1 MMRHFPLGSPLAVAA
16 GLLASVGTAWSQT
29 AFFYQSSDPV
39 GIVDQAQVY
48 TIGDT
53 VDSLAAPLT
62 DGSLR
67 FAEWQ
72 LNGSPMRDATGAAP
86 HQFDFSLSGESS
98 AVARYLEAS
107 LDADADGLPDW
118 WELRYVGSLD
128 LSGSDDPDAD
138 TLNLS
143 TEYQL
148 GYLPHVV
155 DAPRHG
161 GISSVASAELVFY
174 DPTASYKIVF
184 ESSQAGVFEDV
195 VTVVLPGEAVV
206 SPSYPL
212 QQEVVS
218 PSYPLQQDGYRFTGW
233 MMDGTRLTDPTGR
246 ALFDL
251 AVVPTESTTIQAAY
265 IAETLDADSD
275 GLPDWWE
282 LQLLGD
288 LAAGAD
294 ADPDS
299 DGFTLLEEYKL
310 GYQPMV
316 VDTVAGGGLSHVGSA
331 LLAYSDPIQ
340 SIRIDFSSDPEGLIT
355 TQTSSLILGD
365 AVGTPDA
372 PLAVN
377 DYRFVGWYLDGTRQT
392 DGAGRALFDLS
403 LLPTG
408 SAGYVARYVDQAED
422 SDADNLPDWWELH
435 YLGALTF
442 SGTDDPDADGLN
454 LTQEYQADYSP
465 LVADQPLHGGL
476 SSIGSATVSLNLAP
490 YRQQIVSVAVN
501 NPSYGAVT
509 GTGSYLTGATV
520 TVTATA
526 ADGFAFTNWAGDVP
540 QGFESTNSFSF
551 TATTSVSLTAY
562 FVPVWNLEVSVSHV
576 ERGSVSDGDS
586 YLDDSAATV
595 TATAAPGYLFDSW
608 SGDASGSSNPLQIN
622 MDQHRTITAQFVED
636 GNDDDEDGLS
646 NFEELIT
653 YNTNPSVKDSSGD
666 GLSDGEIVAIG
677 LDPNYD
683 YSSLVGLV
691 DPQVESPRSI
701 PTKIKIVNG
710 NVVLSLEIQLER
722 SNDLTTWTQEPAEE
736 ISFEIPITADQE
748 FFRFKL

>member
-86 HQFDFSLSGESS
+86 HQFDFNLSGESS
-98 AVARYLEAS
+98 AVASYLEAS

-118 WELRYVGSLD
+118 WELRHVGSLD
-128 LSGSDDPDAD
+128 FSGSDDPDAD

-212 QQEVVS
+212 QQ
-218 PSYPLQQDGYRFTGW
+218 DGYRFTGW
-233 MMDGTRLTDPTGR
+233 IMDGTRLTDPTGR

-265 IAETLDADSD
+265 VAETLDADSD

-316 VDTVAGGGLSHVGSA
+316 IDTIAGGGLSHVGSA

-355 TQTSSLILGD
+355 TQTTSLILGD
-365 AVGTPDA
+365 AVATPDA

-562 FVPVWNLEVSVSHV
+562 FVPVWDLEVSVSHI

-608 SGDASGSSNPLQIN
+608 SGDASGSSNPLQVN

>member
-86 HQFDFSLSGESS
+86 HQFDFNLSGESS

-118 WELRYVGSLD
+118 WELRHVGSLD

-212 QQEVVS
+212 QQ
-218 PSYPLQQDGYRFTGW
+218 DGYRFTGW
-233 MMDGTRLTDPTGR
+233 IMDGTRLTDPTGR

-265 IAETLDADSD
+265 VAETLDADSD

-316 VDTVAGGGLSHVGSA
+316 IDTIAGGGLSHVGSA

-355 TQTSSLILGD
+355 TQTTSLILGD
-365 AVGTPDA
+365 AVSTPDA

-562 FVPVWNLEVSVSHV
+562 FVPVWDLEVSVSHI

-608 SGDASGSSNPLQIN
+608 SGDASGSSNPLQVN

>member
-118 WELRYVGSLD
+118 WELRHVGSLD

-212 QQEVVS
+212 QQ
-218 PSYPLQQDGYRFTGW
+218 DGYRFTGW
-233 MMDGTRLTDPTGR
+233 IMDGTRLTDPTGR

-265 IAETLDADSD
+265 VAETLDADSD

-316 VDTVAGGGLSHVGSA
+316 IDTIAGGGLSHVGSA

-355 TQTSSLILGD
+355 TQTTSLILGD
-365 AVGTPDA
+365 AVATPDA

-576 ERGSVSDGDS
+576 ERGSVSVSDGDS

-608 SGDASGSSNPLQIN
+608 SGDASGSSNPLQVN

>member
-86 HQFDFSLSGESS
+86 HQFDFNLSGESS

-118 WELRYVGSLD
+118 WELRHVGSLD

-161 GISSVASAELVFY
+161 GISSVASAELGFY

-212 QQEVVS
+212 QQ
-218 PSYPLQQDGYRFTGW
+218 DGYRFTGW
-233 MMDGTRLTDPTGR
+233 IMDGTRLTDPTGR

-265 IAETLDADSD
+265 VAETLDADSD

-316 VDTVAGGGLSHVGSA
+316 IDTIAGGGLSHVGSA

-355 TQTSSLILGD
+355 TQTTSLILGD
-365 AVGTPDA
+365 AVATPDA

-562 FVPVWNLEVSVSHV
+562 FVPVWDLEVSVSHI

-608 SGDASGSSNPLQIN
+608 SGDASGSSNPLQVN

>member
-86 HQFDFSLSGESS
+86 HQFDFNLSGESS

-118 WELRYVGSLD
+118 WELRHVGSLD

-138 TLNLS
+138 TLDLS

-148 GYLPHVV
+148 GYLPYVFD
-155 DAPRHG
+155 DARHG
-161 GISSVASAELVFY
+161 GISSVASAELVFF

-184 ESSQAGVFEDV
+184 ESSHAGVFEDV

-212 QQEVVS
+212 QQ
-218 PSYPLQQDGYRFTGW
+218 DGYRFTGW
-233 MMDGTRLTDPTGR
+233 IMDGTRLTDPTGR

-251 AVVPTESTTIQAAY
+251 EVVPTESTTIQAAY
-265 IAETLDADSD
+265 VGEALDADSD

-299 DGFTLLEEYKL
+299 DGFTLLEEYHL
-310 GYQPMV
+310 DYQPLV
-316 VDTVAGGGLSHVGSA
+316 VDTVASGGLSHVGSA
-331 LLAYSDPIQ
+331 VLAYSDPTD
-340 SIRIDFSSDPEGLIT
+340 SIRIDFSSDPEGLIA
-355 TQTSSLILGD
+355 TQTTSLILGD
-365 AVGTPDA
+365 TVTAPDA
-372 PLAVN
+372 PLAV
-377 DYRFVGWYLDGTRQT
+377 DEYRFVGWYQDGTRQT
-392 DGAGRALFDLS
+392 DAAGRALFDLS

-408 SAGYVARYVDQAED
+408 SADYLARYVEQAED
-422 SDADNLPDWWELH
+422 NDADQLPDWWELH
-435 YLGALTF
+435 YLGTLTF
-442 SGTDDPDADGLN
+442 SGTDDPDEDGLN
-454 LTQEYQADYSP
+454 LSEEYHADYSP

-490 YRQQIVSVAVN
+490 YRQHIVSVAAN
-501 NPSYGAVT
+501 NPSYGAVS
-509 GTGSYLTGATV
+509 GTGSYLNDATV
-520 TVTATA
+520 TVSASA
-526 ADGFAFTNWAGDVP
+526 ADGFAFTHWSGDVP
-540 QGFESTNSFSF
+540 AGSETADSFSF
-551 TATTSVSLTAY
+551 TASTSVSLTAH
-562 FVPVWNLEVSVSHV
+562 FVPVWDLEVSVSHL
-576 ERGSVSDGDS
+576 ERGTVSDGDS
-586 YLDDSAATV
+586 YLDDSTATV
-595 TATAAPGYLFDSW
+595 TASAVPGYLFDSW
-608 SGDASGSSNPLQIN
+608 SGDASGSSNPLQVQ
-622 MDQHRTITAQFVED
+622 MDRHRTITAQFVED
-636 GNDDDEDGLS
+636 SNDDDEDGLS

-653 YNTNPSVKDSSGD
+653 HNTNPSKADSSGD
-666 GLSDGEIVAIG
+666 GLSDGDIIAIG

-691 DPQVESPRSI
+691 DPQVAPPRSI

-722 SNDLTTWTQEPAEE
+722 SNDLTTWTQEPTEE
-736 ISFEIPITADQE
+736 ISFEMPITADKE

>member
-118 WELRYVGSLD
+118 WELRHVGSLD

-212 QQEVVS
+212 QQ
-218 PSYPLQQDGYRFTGW
+218 DGYRFTGW
-233 MMDGTRLTDPTGR
+233 IMDGTRLTDPTGR

-265 IAETLDADSD
+265 VAETLDADSD

-316 VDTVAGGGLSHVGSA
+316 IDTIAGGGLSHVGSA

-355 TQTSSLILGD
+355 TQTTSLILGD
-365 AVGTPDA
+365 AVATPDA

-562 FVPVWNLEVSVSHV
+562 FVPVWDLEVSVSHI
-576 ERGSVSDGDS
+576 ERGSVSVSDGDS

-608 SGDASGSSNPLQIN
+608 SGDASGSSNPLQVN

>member
-1 MMRHFPLGSPLAVAA
+1 VAA

-118 WELRYVGSLD
+118 WELRHVGSLD

-143 TEYQL
+143 NEYQL

-195 VTVVLPGEAVV
+195 VTVVLPGEA
-206 SPSYPL
+206 
-212 QQEVVS
+212 VVS

-365 AVGTPDA
+365 AVATPDA

-562 FVPVWNLEVSVSHV
+562 FVPVWDLEVSVSHI

-608 SGDASGSSNPLQIN
+608 SGDASGSSNPLQVN

-666 GLSDGEIVAIG
+666 GLSDGDIVAIG

>member
-86 HQFDFSLSGESS
+86 HQFDFNLSGESS

-118 WELRYVGSLD
+118 WELRHVGSLD

-212 QQEVVS
+212 QQ
-218 PSYPLQQDGYRFTGW
+218 DGYRFTGW
-233 MMDGTRLTDPTGR
+233 IMDGTRLTDPTGR

-265 IAETLDADSD
+265 VAETLDADSD

-316 VDTVAGGGLSHVGSA
+316 IDTIAGGGLSHVGSA

-355 TQTSSLILGD
+355 TQTTSLILGD
-365 AVGTPDA
+365 AVATPDA

-562 FVPVWNLEVSVSHV
+562 FVPVWDLEVSVSHI

-608 SGDASGSSNPLQIN
+608 SGDASGSSNPLQVN

>member
-1 MMRHFPLGSPLAVAA
+1 VAA

-86 HQFDFSLSGESS
+86 HQFDFNLSGESS

-118 WELRYVGSLD
+118 WELRHVGSLD

-212 QQEVVS
+212 QQ
-218 PSYPLQQDGYRFTGW
+218 DGYRFTGW

-265 IAETLDADSD
+265 VAETLDADSD

-316 VDTVAGGGLSHVGSA
+316 IDTIAGGGLSHVGSA

-365 AVGTPDA
+365 AVATPDA

-562 FVPVWNLEVSVSHV
+562 FVPVWDLEVSVSHI

-608 SGDASGSSNPLQIN
+608 SGDASGSSNPLQVN

>member
-118 WELRYVGSLD
+118 WELRHVGSLD

-212 QQEVVS
+212 QQ
-218 PSYPLQQDGYRFTGW
+218 DGYRFTGW
-233 MMDGTRLTDPTGR
+233 IMDGTRLTDPTGR

-265 IAETLDADSD
+265 VAETLDADSD

-365 AVGTPDA
+365 AVATPDA

-576 ERGSVSDGDS
+576 ERGSVSVSDGDS

-608 SGDASGSSNPLQIN
+608 SGDASGSSNPLQVN

>member
-86 HQFDFSLSGESS
+86 HQFDFNLSGESS

-118 WELRYVGSLD
+118 WELRHVGSLD

-174 DPTASYKIVF
+174 DSTASYKIVF

-195 VTVVLPGEAVV
+195 VTVVLPGEA
-206 SPSYPL
+206 
-212 QQEVVS
+212 VVS

-365 AVGTPDA
+365 AVATPDA

-562 FVPVWNLEVSVSHV
+562 FVPVWDLEVSVSHI
-576 ERGSVSDGDS
+576 ERGSVSVSDGDS

-608 SGDASGSSNPLQIN
+608 SGDASGSSNPLQVN

-666 GLSDGEIVAIG
+666 GLSDGDIVAIG

>member
-86 HQFDFSLSGESS
+86 HQFDFNLSGESS

-118 WELRYVGSLD
+118 WELRHVGSLD

-212 QQEVVS
+212 QQ
-218 PSYPLQQDGYRFTGW
+218 DGYRFTGW
-233 MMDGTRLTDPTGR
+233 IMDGTRLTDPTGR

-316 VDTVAGGGLSHVGSA
+316 IDTIAGGGLSHVGSA

-355 TQTSSLILGD
+355 TQTTSLILGD
-365 AVGTPDA
+365 AVATPDA

-562 FVPVWNLEVSVSHV
+562 FVPVWDLEVSVSHI

-608 SGDASGSSNPLQIN
+608 SGDASGSSNPLQVN

>member
-1 MMRHFPLGSPLAVAA
+1 MRHFPLGSPLAVAA

-86 HQFDFSLSGESS
+86 HQFDFNLSGESS

-118 WELRYVGSLD
+118 WELRHVGSLD

-212 QQEVVS
+212 QQ
-218 PSYPLQQDGYRFTGW
+218 DGYRFTGW
-233 MMDGTRLTDPTGR
+233 IMDGTRLTDPTGR

-265 IAETLDADSD
+265 VAETLDADSD

-316 VDTVAGGGLSHVGSA
+316 IDTIAGGGLSHVGSA

-355 TQTSSLILGD
+355 TQTTSLILGD
-365 AVGTPDA
+365 AVATPDA

-562 FVPVWNLEVSVSHV
+562 FVPVWDLEVSVSHI

-608 SGDASGSSNPLQIN
+608 SGDASGSSNPLQVN

>member
-195 VTVVLPGEAVV
+195 VTVVLPGEA
-206 SPSYPL
+206 
-212 QQEVVS
+212 VVS

-595 TATAAPGYLFDSW
+595 TANATPGYLFDSW

>member
-53 VDSLAAPLT
+53 VDSLAAPLS

-72 LNGSPMRDATGAAP
+72 LNGSPVRDATGAAP

-118 WELRYVGSLD
+118 WELRHVGSLD

-195 VTVVLPGEAVV
+195 VTVVLPGEA
-206 SPSYPL
+206 
-212 QQEVVS
+212 VVS

-365 AVGTPDA
+365 AVATPDA

-562 FVPVWNLEVSVSHV
+562 FVPVWDLEVSVSHI
-576 ERGSVSDGDS
+576 ERGSVSVSDGDS

-608 SGDASGSSNPLQIN
+608 SGDASGSSNPLQVN

-666 GLSDGEIVAIG
+666 GLSDGDIVAIG

>member
-1 MMRHFPLGSPLAVAA
+1 VAA

-53 VDSLAAPLT
+53 VDSLAAPLS

-72 LNGSPMRDATGAAP
+72 LNGSPVRDATGAAP

-118 WELRYVGSLD
+118 WELRHVGSLD

-195 VTVVLPGEAVV
+195 VTVVLPGEA
-206 SPSYPL
+206 
-212 QQEVVS
+212 VVS

-365 AVGTPDA
+365 AVATPDA

-562 FVPVWNLEVSVSHV
+562 FVPVWDLEVSVSHI
-576 ERGSVSDGDS
+576 ERGSVSVSDGDS

-608 SGDASGSSNPLQIN
+608 SGDASGSSNPLQVN

-666 GLSDGEIVAIG
+666 GLSDGDIVAIG

>member
-86 HQFDFSLSGESS
+86 HQFDFNLSGESS

-118 WELRYVGSLD
+118 WELRHVGSLD
-128 LSGSDDPDAD
+128 FSGSDDPDAD

-212 QQEVVS
+212 QQ
-218 PSYPLQQDGYRFTGW
+218 DGYRFTGW
-233 MMDGTRLTDPTGR
+233 IMDGTRLTDPTGR

-265 IAETLDADSD
+265 VAETLDADSD

-316 VDTVAGGGLSHVGSA
+316 IDTIAGGGLSHVGSA

-355 TQTSSLILGD
+355 TQTTSLILGD
-365 AVGTPDA
+365 AVATPDA

-562 FVPVWNLEVSVSHV
+562 FVPVWDLEVSVSHI

-608 SGDASGSSNPLQIN
+608 SGDASGSSNPLQVN

>member
-53 VDSLAAPLT
+53 VDSLAAPLS

-72 LNGSPMRDATGAAP
+72 LNGSPVRDATGAAP

-118 WELRYVGSLD
+118 WELRHVGSLD

-195 VTVVLPGEAVV
+195 VTVVLPGEA
-206 SPSYPL
+206 
-212 QQEVVS
+212 VVS

-365 AVGTPDA
+365 AVATPDA

-562 FVPVWNLEVSVSHV
+562 FVPVWDLEVSVSHI

-608 SGDASGSSNPLQIN
+608 SGDASGSSNPLQVN

-666 GLSDGEIVAIG
+666 GLSDGDIVAIG

>member
-212 QQEVVS
+212 QQ
-218 PSYPLQQDGYRFTGW
+218 DGYRFTGW

-365 AVGTPDA
+365 AVATPDA

-576 ERGSVSDGDS
+576 ERGSVSVSDS

-608 SGDASGSSNPLQIN
+608 SGDASGSSNPLQVN

>member
-118 WELRYVGSLD
+118 WELRHVGSLD

-212 QQEVVS
+212 QQ
-218 PSYPLQQDGYRFTGW
+218 DGYRFTGW

-265 IAETLDADSD
+265 VAETLDADSD

-316 VDTVAGGGLSHVGSA
+316 IDTIAGGGLSHVGSA

-355 TQTSSLILGD
+355 TQTTSLILGD
-365 AVGTPDA
+365 AVATPDA

-562 FVPVWNLEVSVSHV
+562 FVPVWDLEVSVSHI

-608 SGDASGSSNPLQIN
+608 SGDASGSSNPLQVN

>member
-86 HQFDFSLSGESS
+86 HQFDFNLSGESS

-118 WELRYVGSLD
+118 WELRHVGSLD

-174 DPTASYKIVF
+174 DSTASYKIVF

-195 VTVVLPGEAVV
+195 VTVVLPGEA
-206 SPSYPL
+206 
-212 QQEVVS
+212 VVS

-265 IAETLDADSD
+265 VAETLDADSD

-316 VDTVAGGGLSHVGSA
+316 IDTIAGGGLSHVGSA

-355 TQTSSLILGD
+355 TQTTSLILGD
-365 AVGTPDA
+365 AVATPDA

-562 FVPVWNLEVSVSHV
+562 FVPVWDLEVSVSHI

-608 SGDASGSSNPLQIN
+608 SGDASGSSNPLQVN

>member
-212 QQEVVS
+212 QQ
-218 PSYPLQQDGYRFTGW
+218 DGYRFTGW

-365 AVGTPDA
+365 AVATPDA

-562 FVPVWNLEVSVSHV
+562 FVPVWDLEVSVSHV

-608 SGDASGSSNPLQIN
+608 SGDASGSSNPLQVN

>member
-195 VTVVLPGEAVV
+195 VTVVLPGEA
-206 SPSYPL
+206 
-212 QQEVVS
+212 VVS

-562 FVPVWNLEVSVSHV
+562 FVPVWDLEVSVSHI

>member
-118 WELRYVGSLD
+118 WELRHVGSLD

-212 QQEVVS
+212 QQ
-218 PSYPLQQDGYRFTGW
+218 DGYRFTGW
-233 MMDGTRLTDPTGR
+233 IMDGTRLTDPTGR

-265 IAETLDADSD
+265 VAETLDADSD

-316 VDTVAGGGLSHVGSA
+316 IDTIAGGGLSHVGSA

-355 TQTSSLILGD
+355 TQTTSLILGD
-365 AVGTPDA
+365 AVATPDA

-562 FVPVWNLEVSVSHV
+562 FVPVWDLEVSVSHI

-608 SGDASGSSNPLQIN
+608 SGDASGSSNPLQVN

>member
-212 QQEVVS
+212 QQ
-218 PSYPLQQDGYRFTGW
+218 DGYRFTGW

-365 AVGTPDA
+365 AVATPDA

-576 ERGSVSDGDS
+576 ERGSVSVSDGDS

-608 SGDASGSSNPLQIN
+608 SGDASGSSNPLQVN

>member
-53 VDSLAAPLT
+53 VDSLAAPLS

-118 WELRYVGSLD
+118 WELRHVGSLD

-195 VTVVLPGEAVV
+195 VTVVLPGEA
-206 SPSYPL
+206 
-212 QQEVVS
+212 VVS

-365 AVGTPDA
+365 AVATPDA

-562 FVPVWNLEVSVSHV
+562 FVPVWDLEVSVSHI
-576 ERGSVSDGDS
+576 ERGSVSVSDGDS

-608 SGDASGSSNPLQIN
+608 SGDASGSSNPLQVN

-666 GLSDGEIVAIG
+666 GLSDGDIVAIG

>member
-86 HQFDFSLSGESS
+86 HQFDFNLSGESS

-118 WELRYVGSLD
+118 WELRHVGSLD

-161 GISSVASAELVFY
+161 GISSVASAELVFF

-212 QQEVVS
+212 QQ
-218 PSYPLQQDGYRFTGW
+218 DGYRFTGW
-233 MMDGTRLTDPTGR
+233 IMDGTRLTDPTGR

-316 VDTVAGGGLSHVGSA
+316 IDTIAGGGLSHVGSA

-355 TQTSSLILGD
+355 TQTTSLILGD
-365 AVGTPDA
+365 AVATPDA

-562 FVPVWNLEVSVSHV
+562 FVPVWDLEVSVSHI

-608 SGDASGSSNPLQIN
+608 SGDASGSSNPLQVN

>member
-53 VDSLAAPLT
+53 VDSLAAPLS

-212 QQEVVS
+212 QQ
-218 PSYPLQQDGYRFTGW
+218 DGYRFTGW

-265 IAETLDADSD
+265 VAETLDADSD

-365 AVGTPDA
+365 AVATPDA

-576 ERGSVSDGDS
+576 ERGSVSVSDGDS

-608 SGDASGSSNPLQIN
+608 SGDASGSSNPLQVN

>member
-118 WELRYVGSLD
+118 WELRHVGSLD

-195 VTVVLPGEAVV
+195 VTVVLPGEA
-206 SPSYPL
+206 
-212 QQEVVS
+212 VVS

-365 AVGTPDA
+365 AVATPDA

-562 FVPVWNLEVSVSHV
+562 FVPVWDLEVSVSHI
-576 ERGSVSDGDS
+576 ERGSVSVSDGDS

-608 SGDASGSSNPLQIN
+608 SGDASGSSNPLQVN

-666 GLSDGEIVAIG
+666 GLSDGDIVAIG

>member
-98 AVARYLEAS
+98 AVARYLEES

-174 DPTASYKIVF
+174 DSTASYKIVF

-212 QQEVVS
+212 QQ
-218 PSYPLQQDGYRFTGW
+218 DGYRFTGW

-246 ALFDL
+246 ALFGL

-265 IAETLDADSD
+265 VAETLDADSD

-365 AVGTPDA
+365 AVATPDA

-562 FVPVWNLEVSVSHV
+562 FVPVWDLEVSVSHV

-622 MDQHRTITAQFVED
+622 MDRHRTITAQFVED

>member
-86 HQFDFSLSGESS
+86 HQFDFNLSGESS

-118 WELRYVGSLD
+118 WELRHVGSLD

-161 GISSVASAELVFY
+161 GISSVASAELVFF

-212 QQEVVS
+212 QQ
-218 PSYPLQQDGYRFTGW
+218 DGYRFTGW
-233 MMDGTRLTDPTGR
+233 IMDGTRLTDPTGR

-265 IAETLDADSD
+265 VAETLDADSD

-316 VDTVAGGGLSHVGSA
+316 IDTIAGGGLSHVGSA

-355 TQTSSLILGD
+355 TQTTSLILGD
-365 AVGTPDA
+365 AVATPDA

-562 FVPVWNLEVSVSHV
+562 FVPVWDLEVSVSHI

-608 SGDASGSSNPLQIN
+608 SGDASGSSNPLQVN

>member
-1 MMRHFPLGSPLAVAA
+1 MMRHFPLGSPLAVAI
-16 GLLASVGTAWSQT
+16 GLLTSVGAAWAQT
-29 AFFYQSSDPV
+29 AYVYQSSDPA
-39 GIVDQAQVY
+39 GIVDQAQIY
-48 TIGDT
+48 SIGDT
-53 VDSLAAPLT
+53 VDSLAAPLS

-72 LNGSPMRDATGAAP
+72 LNGSPVRAATGAAA
-86 HQFDFSLSGESS
+86 HQFDFTLSGESS
-98 AVARYLEAS
+98 AVAHYLEAS

-118 WELRYVGSLD
+118 WELRHVGHLD

-138 TLNLS
+138 TLDLS

-184 ESSQAGVFEDV
+184 ESSQAGLVDAVES
-195 VTVVLPGEAVV
+195 VVLPGEAVV
-206 SPSYPL
+206 SPSYP
-212 QQEVVS
+212 Q
-218 PSYPLQQDGYRFTGW
+218 QQDGYRFTGW
-233 MMDGTRLTDPTGR
+233 IMDGTRLTDPTGR

-251 AVVPTESTTIQAAY
+251 EVVPTESTTIQAAY
-265 IAETLDADSD
+265 VAETLDADND
-275 GLPDWWE
+275 GLSDWWE

-299 DGFTLLEEYKL
+299 DGFTLLEEYHL
-310 GYQPMV
+310 DYQPLV
-316 VDTVAGGGLSHVGSA
+316 VDTVASGGLSHVGSA
-331 LLAYSDPIQ
+331 VLAYSDPTD
-340 SIRIDFSSDPEGLIT
+340 SIRIDFSSDPEGLIA
-355 TQTSSLILGD
+355 TQTTSLILGD
-365 AVGTPDA
+365 TVTAPDA
-372 PLAVN
+372 PLTVDA
-377 DYRFVGWYLDGTRQT
+377 YRFVGWYQDGTRQT
-392 DGAGRALFDLS
+392 DAAGRALFDLS

-442 SGTDDPDADGLN
+442 SATDDPDEDGLN
-454 LTQEYQADYSP
+454 LSEEYHADTSP

-490 YRQQIVSVAVN
+490 YRQHIVSVAAN
-501 NPSYGAVT
+501 NPSYGAVS

-520 TVTATA
+520 TVSATA
-526 ADGFAFTNWAGDVP
+526 ADGFAFTHWAGDVP

-562 FVPVWNLEVSVSHV
+562 FVPVWDLEVSVSHI
-576 ERGSVSDGDS
+576 ERGTVNGGDS

-608 SGDASGSSNPLQIN
+608 SGDASGSSNPLQVN

-666 GLSDGEIVAIG
+666 GLSDGDIVAIG

>member
-86 HQFDFSLSGESS
+86 HQFDFNLSGESS

-118 WELRYVGSLD
+118 WELRHVGSLD

-161 GISSVASAELVFY
+161 GISSVASAELVFF

-212 QQEVVS
+212 QQ
-218 PSYPLQQDGYRFTGW
+218 DGYRFTGW
-233 MMDGTRLTDPTGR
+233 IMDGTRLTDPTGR

-299 DGFTLLEEYKL
+299 DGFTLLEEYHL

-316 VDTVAGGGLSHVGSA
+316 VDTVASGGLSHVGSA
-331 LLAYSDPIQ
+331 VLAYSDPTD
-340 SIRIDFSSDPEGLIT
+340 SIRIDFSSDPEGLIA
-355 TQTSSLILGD
+355 TQTTSLILGD
-365 AVGTPDA
+365 TVTAPDA
-372 PLAVN
+372 PLAV
-377 DYRFVGWYLDGTRQT
+377 DAYRFVGWYQDGTRQT
-392 DGAGRALFDLS
+392 DAAGRSLFDLS

-408 SAGYVARYVDQAED
+408 SAGYVASYVEQVED
-422 SDADNLPDWWELH
+422 SDADQLPDWWELH
-435 YLGALTF
+435 YLGTLTF
-442 SGTDDPDADGLN
+442 SATDDPDEDGLN
-454 LTQEYQADYSP
+454 LSEEYHADYSP

-476 SSIGSATVSLNLAP
+476 SSIGSTTVSLNLAP
-490 YRQQIVSVAVN
+490 YRQHIVSVAAN
-501 NPSYGAVT
+501 NPSYGAVS
-509 GTGSYLTGATV
+509 GTGSYLNDATV
-520 TVTATA
+520 TVSASA
-526 ADGFAFTNWAGDVP
+526 ADGFAFTHWSGDVP
-540 QGFESTNSFSF
+540 AGSETADSFSF
-551 TATTSVSLTAY
+551 TASTSVSLTAH
-562 FVPVWNLEVSVSHV
+562 FVPVWDLEVSVSHL
-576 ERGSVSDGDS
+576 ERGTVSHGDS
-586 YLDDSAATV
+586 YLDDSTATV
-595 TATAAPGYLFDSW
+595 TASAVPGYRFDSW
-608 SGDASGSSNPLQIN
+608 SGDASGSSNPLQVQ
-622 MDQHRTITAQFVED
+622 MDRHRTITAQFVED
-636 GNDDDEDGLS
+636 SNDDDEDGLS

-653 YNTNPSVKDSSGD
+653 HNTNPSKADSSGD
-666 GLSDGEIVAIG
+666 GLSDGDIIAIG

-691 DPQVESPRSI
+691 DPQVAPPRSI

-722 SNDLTTWTQEPAEE
+722 SNDLTTWTQERTEE
-736 ISFEIPITADQE
+736 ISFEMPITTDKE

>member
-1 MMRHFPLGSPLAVAA
+1 VAA

-86 HQFDFSLSGESS
+86 HQFDFNLSGESS

-118 WELRYVGSLD
+118 WELRHVGSLD

-212 QQEVVS
+212 QQ
-218 PSYPLQQDGYRFTGW
+218 DGYRFTGW
-233 MMDGTRLTDPTGR
+233 IMDGTRLTDPTGR

-265 IAETLDADSD
+265 VAETLDADSD

-316 VDTVAGGGLSHVGSA
+316 IDTIAGGGLSHVGSA

-355 TQTSSLILGD
+355 TQTTSLILGD
-365 AVGTPDA
+365 AVATPDA

-562 FVPVWNLEVSVSHV
+562 FVPVWDLEVSVSHI

-608 SGDASGSSNPLQIN
+608 SGDASGSSNPLQVN

>member
-174 DPTASYKIVF
+174 DSTASYKIVF

-212 QQEVVS
+212 QQ
-218 PSYPLQQDGYRFTGW
+218 DGYRFTGW

-246 ALFDL
+246 ALFGL

-265 IAETLDADSD
+265 VAETLDADSD

-365 AVGTPDA
+365 AVATPDA

-562 FVPVWNLEVSVSHV
+562 FVPVWDLEVSVSHV

-622 MDQHRTITAQFVED
+622 MDRHRTITAQFVED

>member
-212 QQEVVS
+212 QQ
-218 PSYPLQQDGYRFTGW
+218 DGYRFTGW
-233 MMDGTRLTDPTGR
+233 IMDGTRLTDPTGR

-265 IAETLDADSD
+265 VAETLDADSD

-316 VDTVAGGGLSHVGSA
+316 IDTIAGGGLSHVGSA

-355 TQTSSLILGD
+355 TQTTSLILGD
-365 AVGTPDA
+365 AVATPDA

-562 FVPVWNLEVSVSHV
+562 FVPVWDLEVSVSHI

-608 SGDASGSSNPLQIN
+608 SGDASGSSNPLQVN

>member
-212 QQEVVS
+212 QQ
-218 PSYPLQQDGYRFTGW
+218 DGYRFTGW

-316 VDTVAGGGLSHVGSA
+316 IDTIAGGGLSHVGSA

-365 AVGTPDA
+365 AVATPDA

-562 FVPVWNLEVSVSHV
+562 FVPVWDLEVSVSHV

-608 SGDASGSSNPLQIN
+608 SGDASGSSNPLQVN

>member
-195 VTVVLPGEAVV
+195 VTVVLPGEA
-206 SPSYPL
+206 
-212 QQEVVS
+212 VVS

-608 SGDASGSSNPLQIN
+608 SGDASGSSNPLQVN

>member
-86 HQFDFSLSGESS
+86 HQFDFNLSGESS

-118 WELRYVGSLD
+118 WELRHVGSLD

-212 QQEVVS
+212 QQ
-218 PSYPLQQDGYRFTGW
+218 DGYRFTGW

-265 IAETLDADSD
+265 VAETLDADSD

-316 VDTVAGGGLSHVGSA
+316 IDTIAGGGLSHVGSA

-355 TQTSSLILGD
+355 TQTTSLILGD
-365 AVGTPDA
+365 AVATPDA

-562 FVPVWNLEVSVSHV
+562 FVPVWDLEVSVSHI

-608 SGDASGSSNPLQIN
+608 SGDASGSSNPLQVN